1 MAAASQLAC
10 RAGPDIYITLAF
22 HRSPLTRHCLGP
34 RPGGP
39 EVPGATRGMRQ
50 LVKTQPGP
58 ESPGPGEGQHS
69 SLPWAQGLR
78 PPPCQPLM
86 EEGGAHWGP
95 AASTERGLSSPQGP
109 HAHELQ
115 SELLGR
121 AGSSHHSRLTEL
133 QTAGHGATVQ
143 VSPGTTDARLPQ
155 VALNTF
161 GAQSLQSRCP

>member
-86 EEGGAHWGP
+86 EEEPTGGQQPPWREGFRVH
-95 AASTERGLSSPQGP
+95 EVP

-133 QTAGHGATVQ
+133 QTAGHGATMQ
-143 VSPGTTDARLPQ
+143 VSPGTTDACLPQ